1 MHDPER
7 TNRLEERLRRPA
19 SASTVPGSLP
29 VLFFGDLFS
38 AQIATV
44 GLNPSRREYT
54 TARNEELDGPGRR
67 FETLSSLGATDRAS
81 LTSEQCD
88 AAIATMRAYFDPG
101 KPAYSWFASL
111 SRVVQGMGLEYGRR
125 EVAHLDLVQEAT
137 DPTWSALNSQSPGE
151 ARALLEQDAS
161 FLRWQID
168 AFPLRALVCNG
179 RTVLDQVI
187 GLTEAEVV
195 AREKVGRLTWSVA
208 ISSVGDRRLAV
219 VGWNIP
225 LARPTGL
232 TAEGQVELG
241 QVLQSHITAAIG
253 NDSHAVAAT

>member
-1 MHDPER
+1 MHDPQV

-38 AQIATV
+38 AQIVTV
-44 GLNPSRREYT
+44 GLNPSRREYAN
-54 TARNEELDGPGRR
+54 ARNEELDGPDRR
-67 FETLSSLGATDRAS
+67 FETLSSLGANDRAS
-81 LTSEQCD
+81 LTSEQC
-88 AAIATMRAYFDPG
+88 ATAIETMRAYFDPG

-137 DPTWSALNSQSPGE
+137 DPTWSTLNSQSPGE

-168 AFPLRALVCNG
+168 VFPLRALVCNG

-187 GLTEAEVV
+187 GLTLAEVV
-195 AREKVGRLTWSVA
+195 ARDKVGRLTWSVA
-208 ISSVGDRRLAV
+208 VGSVGDRPLAV

-232 TAEGQVELG
+232 TANGQVELG
-241 QVLQSHITAAIG
+241 QRLRTHIEAAMES
-253 NDSHAVAAT
+253 DSQAVATR